1 MGTDLGIPQHTATL
15 FHRIDGAQAVFDL
28 VEGSD
33 TEVLTRLD
41 GKPALLFLPGTESG
55 AARMISVLL
64 HGNEDSGF
72 RALCAWLR
80 DHPVVRQPL
89 WLFIGNVRAATQNG
103 WFADRYLDDQE
114 DFNRV
119 WGIEPATTRL
129 RLCAKQVLQIVTA
142 APLEATV
149 DLHNNTGDNPLYA
162 IIPHP
167 DQASSGLAA
176 TLAQIGLLWG
186 TQQHTLMQALQDV
199 CPAVAVECG
208 LAGVPSHVGVARHVI
223 ERFVA
228 VESFAGAGAPDR
240 MLEVRYRV
248 EVRPEVSF
256 DFGADTEGDVDLE
269 IVQGLD
275 DANFGHLP
283 AGTLIGRTLPGSD
296 LPLFVIDD
304 AGTDATQA
312 FLQIDADGAVTLTRD
327 IIPAM
332 MTRTRQQTR
341 RDCLFYVLADLG

>member
-1 MGTDLGIPQHTATL
+1 MPDAQPDVL
-15 FHRIDGAQAVFDL
+15 FHRIDGPHAVFDL
-28 VEGSD
+28 VDRPD
-33 TEVLTRLD
+33 TEVLARLD
-41 GKPALLFLPGTESG
+41 NKPALLFLPGAEERP
-55 AARMISVLL
+55 ARMVSVLL

-80 DHPVVRQPL
+80 DRPTVRQPL
-89 WLFIGNVRAATQNG
+89 WMFIGNVRAATQNG

-119 WGIEPATTRL
+119 WGIEPATTRM
-129 RLCAKQVLQIVTA
+129 RLCAKQVLVTVTA
-142 APLEATV
+142 APLEAAI

-167 DQASSGLAA
+167 DQANSGLAA
-176 TLAQIGLLWG
+176 TMASIGLLWG
-186 TQQHTLMQALQDV
+186 TQQHTFMQALEDV

-208 LAGVPSHVGVARHVI
+208 LAGVPAHVGVAREVI
-223 ERFVA
+223 ETFVGT
-228 VESFAGAGAPDR
+228 ETFAGAGRPER

-248 EVRPEVSF
+248 EVRPEVAF
-256 DFGADTEGDVDLE
+256 DFGGELDGEIDFVIAD
-269 IVQGLD
+269 GLD
-275 DANFGHLP
+275 AANFGQLA
-283 AGTLIGRTLPGSD
+283 AGTLIGKTLPGGD
-296 LPLFVIDD
+296 LPLNVVDD
-304 AGTDATQA
+304 AGADATHT
-312 FLQIDADGAVTLTRD
+312 FLQIDQDGAVTLTRD